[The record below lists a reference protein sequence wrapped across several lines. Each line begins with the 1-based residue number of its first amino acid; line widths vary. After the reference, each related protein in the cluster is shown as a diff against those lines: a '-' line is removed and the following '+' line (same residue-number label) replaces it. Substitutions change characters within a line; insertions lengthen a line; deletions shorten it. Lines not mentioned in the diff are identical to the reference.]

1 MKKEIY
7 LDYAAT
13 TPLDPQ
19 VLKEMLPY
27 FSEKYGN
34 PSSMHEK
41 GLEAKQ
47 AIEDSRKTIAKILNC
62 NPGEII
68 FTSSGTESINLALKG
83 IAFANKDRG
92 NHIITSK
99 IEHHVVLDTCKYLE
113 SQGFR
118 VTYLDVDKY
127 GLVNPFD
134 VANAI
139 TGRTI
144 LISIMYSNNEIGTI
158 QQIEEIGIIAKSR
171 KVLFHTDACQSGLL
185 DLDIK
190 KLGVDLLTMNGSKI
204 YGPKGSGI
212 LYIKEGIKITPLL
225 HGGGQE
231 NKLRSGTENV
241 PGIIGFAKALE
252 LIQKDKE
259 KESKRLIELRDYLIK
274 ELLEIPKTRLNGSTD
289 KRLPNNVNITF
300 FGVEGEAMVNQLSD
314 LGIYISTGSACDSKK
329 EESSHVLRAIGL
341 SAKNAQ
347 DIVRFSLGKYTKE
360 EDINYVIKAVKEIVS
375 KLRKVSVN

>member
-1 MKKEIY
+1 MKAKKETKETKEAKKEMKKEIY

-99 IEHHVVLDTCKYLE
+99 IEHHVVLDTCKYIE

-158 QQIEEIGIIAKSR
+158 QQIEEIGI
-171 KVLFHTDACQSGLL
+171 
-185 DLDIK
+185 
-190 KLGVDLLTMNGSKI
+190 
-204 YGPKGSGI
+204 
-212 LYIKEGIKITPLL
+212 
-225 HGGGQE
+225 
-231 NKLRSGTENV
+231 
-241 PGIIGFAKALE
+241 
-252 LIQKDKE
+252 
-259 KESKRLIELRDYLIK
+259 
-274 ELLEIPKTRLNGSTD
+274 
-289 KRLPNNVNITF
+289 
-300 FGVEGEAMVNQLSD
+300 
-314 LGIYISTGSACDSKK
+314 
-329 EESSHVLRAIGL
+329 
-341 SAKNAQ
+341 
-347 DIVRFSLGKYTKE
+347 
-360 EDINYVIKAVKEIVS
+360 
-375 KLRKVSVN
+375 